1 MHVRLVCA
9 PDGAADHDW
18 ESQSCDAALD
28 GADMKNMS
36 REMVELV
43 ADCFKALAD
52 PARLRLLV
60 ELRKG
65 EMTVGE
71 LVEATE
77 LGQANVSKHLALL
90 HQLGYVRR
98 RKEGLFSYYMLADTG
113 IIQLCDIM
121 CGRVE
126 QRVASQ
132 SRTVA
137 GRAVARRR

>member
-1 MHVRLVCA
+1 
-9 PDGAADHDW
+9 
-18 ESQSCDAALD
+18 
-28 GADMKNMS
+28 MKNMS

>member
-1 MHVRLVCA
+1 
-9 PDGAADHDW
+9 
-18 ESQSCDAALD
+18 
-28 GADMKNMS
+28 MKNMS

-43 ADCFKALAD
+43 AACFKALAD

-98 RKEGLFSYYMLADTG
+98 RKEGLFSYYTLADPG

>member
-1 MHVRLVCA
+1 
-9 PDGAADHDW
+9 
-18 ESQSCDAALD
+18 
-28 GADMKNMS
+28 MKNMS

-43 ADCFKALAD
+43 AECFKALAD

-98 RKEGLFSYYMLADTG
+98 RKEGLFSYYMLADAG

-132 SRTVA
+132 SRTVS